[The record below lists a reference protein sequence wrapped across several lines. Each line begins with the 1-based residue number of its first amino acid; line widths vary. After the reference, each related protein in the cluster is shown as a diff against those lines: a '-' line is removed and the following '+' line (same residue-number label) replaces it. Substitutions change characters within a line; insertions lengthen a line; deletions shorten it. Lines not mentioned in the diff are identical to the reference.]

1 MKTKK
6 EIIAELKAE
15 YPTLRTGSD
24 ETNYTNLPQTEYAE
38 VIEQWAINTI
48 AAQELEAEAE
58 AAATQKA
65 ALLARLGITAD
76 EAKLLIG

>member
-1 MKTKK
+1 MKIIEK
-6 EIIAELKAE
+6 EVNVQ
-15 YPTLRTGSD
+15 TGIETITERD
-24 ETNYTNLPQTEYAE
+24 ETAAE
-38 VIEQWAINTI
+38 TKERLDADKARV
-48 AAQELEAEAE
+48 AAQVIAE

>member
-1 MKTKK
+1 MKIT
-6 EIIAELKAE
+6 E
-15 YPTLRTGSD
+15 RTHNVETGETVDVERD
-24 ETNYTNLPQTEYAE
+24 ETAAE
-38 VIEQWAINTI
+38 TKARLDAAKAL
-48 AAQELEAEAE
+48 AAQSAITD

>member
-1 MKTKK
+1 MATSIQVLSMLFPNGGYVQNGDTF
-6 EIIAELKAE
+6 EGIQFIECQPITKAE
-15 YPTLRTGSD
+15 YTAGF
-24 ETNYTNLPQTEYAE
+24 AE
-38 VIEQWAINTI
+38 FDKL
-48 AAQELEAEAE
+48 ELDQAE